1 MHLLLENQETERLRF
16 RKLKASDFNLWLP
29 FHEDP
34 RSSQYWEG
42 LPSDPKQACKEQ
54 FERVFE
60 RYEKKLGGM
69 NVLIQKKNEALV
81 GLCGLLVQTV
91 DEVSELEIGYSIL
104 PSYWRKGFASE
115 AAQACKSHALK
126 NNLSDSLI
134 SIIHIDN
141 TPSQKVALKI
151 GMLKDKT
158 TVYNKNPVHIFRTN
172 PKIT

>member
-1 MHLLLENQETERLRF
+1 MDLLLEGQETERIRF
-16 RKLKASDFNLWLP
+16 RKLMASDFDLWLP

-34 RSSQYWEG
+34 RSSQYWKG

-60 RYEKKLGGM
+60 RYEKNLGGM

-104 PSYWRKGFASE
+104 PSYWRNGFASE

-126 NNLSDSLI
+126 NKLADSLI

-141 TPSQKVALKI
+141 IPSQKVALKI

-172 PKIT
+172 P

>member
-16 RKLKASDFNLWLP
+16 RKLKASDFDLWLP

-126 NNLSDSLI
+126 NNLADSLI